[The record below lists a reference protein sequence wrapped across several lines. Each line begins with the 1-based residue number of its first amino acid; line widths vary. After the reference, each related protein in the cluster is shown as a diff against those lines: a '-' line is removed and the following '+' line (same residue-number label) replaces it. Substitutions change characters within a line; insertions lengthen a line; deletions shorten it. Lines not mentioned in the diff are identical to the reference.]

1 MHGIQARECVQR
13 TSFVLTGNNAV
24 ELIDK
29 KIVGGYRSPWRRFC
43 PNALSI
49 AASFATTIGSPPERL
64 PALEE
69 DNTMLMRISLKCI
82 QQLGLALCITVCSY
96 NVNAARAENKITFAY
111 SSIGSMATA
120 VWMAKE
126 TKAFEKYGIQ
136 ADIIFISSGP
146 VVVQSLIGG
155 DLQGGSG
162 ASNAVINAVL
172 NGAPI
177 VAVAA
182 TANRPY
188 HRLWVQPE
196 IKKIED
202 LRGKTLGVTRFG
214 SITDNL
220 TRILLR
226 RNGLEGA
233 VNVRQMG
240 GTMEVAAAFQNRAIA
255 GAVTSDLRVDP
266 SVQPKLL
273 VKLID
278 MGIPYSMN
286 MIAVSRDYYRRNP
299 ETVEGMVKAYAE
311 GVAAMNQQKEKAFKV
326 IAKYARMT
334 DPKMIEDHYR
344 DSVTYLDRIPRA
356 EPEAVQTILEFMGK
370 KGTPVETFQDNTIVD
385 RLVREGFFE
394 KLYKKS

>member
-1 MHGIQARECVQR
+1 
-13 TSFVLTGNNAV
+13 
-24 ELIDK
+24 
-29 KIVGGYRSPWRRFC
+29 
-43 PNALSI
+43 
-49 AASFATTIGSPPERL
+49 
-64 PALEE
+64 
-69 DNTMLMRISLKCI
+69 
-82 QQLGLALCITVCSY
+82 
-96 NVNAARAENKITFAY
+96 
-111 SSIGSMATA
+111 MATA

-334 DPKMIEDHYR
+334 DPKMIEEHYR

>member
-1 MHGIQARECVQR
+1 
-13 TSFVLTGNNAV
+13 
-24 ELIDK
+24 
-29 KIVGGYRSPWRRFC
+29 
-43 PNALSI
+43 
-49 AASFATTIGSPPERL
+49 
-64 PALEE
+64 
-69 DNTMLMRISLKCI
+69 MRISPKCI
-82 QQLGLALCITVCSY
+82 QWVVFTWCIIWCSQNGRLAQ
-96 NVNAARAENKITFAY
+96 AETKITFAY

-120 VWMAKE
+120 VWMAKD

-172 NGAPI
+172 SGAPI

-196 IKKIED
+196 IKRVED

-240 GTMEVAAAFQNRAIA
+240 GTLEVAAAFQNRAIA
-255 GAVTSDLRVDP
+255 GAVTSDLRVDS
-266 SVQPKLL
+266 SVQPRLL
-273 VKLID
+273 VKLIE

-286 MIAVSRDYYRRNP
+286 MIAVSRDYYRRSP

-311 GVAAMNQQKEKAFKV
+311 GVAAMNQQKERALKV

-334 DPKMIEDHYR
+334 DAKMIEDHYR

-370 KGTPVETFQDNTIVD
+370 KGTPIETFQDNTIVD
-385 RLVREGFFE
+385 RLVREGFFD

>member
-1 MHGIQARECVQR
+1 
-13 TSFVLTGNNAV
+13 
-24 ELIDK
+24 
-29 KIVGGYRSPWRRFC
+29 
-43 PNALSI
+43 
-49 AASFATTIGSPPERL
+49 
-64 PALEE
+64 
-69 DNTMLMRISLKCI
+69 
-82 QQLGLALCITVCSY
+82 
-96 NVNAARAENKITFAY
+96 
-111 SSIGSMATA
+111 MATA

-172 NGAPI
+172 SGAPI

-196 IKKIED
+196 IKRVED

-240 GTMEVAAAFQNRAIA
+240 GTLEVAAAFQNRAIA
-255 GAVTSDLRVDP
+255 GAVTSELRVDS
-266 SVQPKLL
+266 SVQPRLL

-311 GVAAMNQQKEKAFKV
+311 GVAAMNQQKERALKV

-334 DPKMIEDHYR
+334 DAKMIEDHYR

-370 KGTPVETFQDNTIVD
+370 KGTPIETFQDNTIVD
-385 RLVREGFFE
+385 RLVREGFFD
-394 KLYKKS
+394 KLYRKS

>member
-1 MHGIQARECVQR
+1 MHAIRNCSRLIVCAL
-13 TSFVLTGNNAV
+13 LT
-24 ELIDK
+24 
-29 KIVGGYRSPWRRFC
+29 
-43 PNALSI
+43 LSI
-49 AASFATTIGSPPERL
+49 
-64 PALEE
+64 
-69 DNTMLMRISLKCI
+69 
-82 QQLGLALCITVCSY
+82 GLCGQG
-96 NVNAARAENKITFAY
+96 ARVAQAQTKITFAY
-111 SSIGSMATA
+111 SSIGSMATG

-126 TKAFEKYGIQ
+126 IRAFEKYGIQ

-196 IKKIED
+196 IKRIED

-273 VKLID
+273 VKLVD
-278 MGIPYSMN
+278 MHIPYSMN
-286 MIAVSRDYYRRNP
+286 MVAVLRDYYRRNSDV
-299 ETVEGMVKAYAE
+299 VEGMVKAYAE
-311 GVAAMNQQKEKAFKV
+311 GVAAMNQQKELAFKV

-334 DPKMIEDHYR
+334 DAKMIEEHYR

-385 RLVREGFFE
+385 RLVKEGFFD